1 MIEWNGALTKVKNCI
16 ENLNF
21 LITTSESEFLE
32 LGNNLFVCSKTAQE
46 INKQSAQITN
56 SFTDER
62 INQAL
67 TDLKTA
73 FITINQQISETENYI
88 NCVTRSFHKIIE
100 LVNDSTE
107 HLKGFDRL
115 IKRLRMFSISTR
127 IESERLGS
135 NGRGFLVISQDI
147 DNLTADIHDKSNL
160 IKNNTKLLT
169 TNLKQTI
176 DFILLNDEK
185 RRNESIIVTDE
196 IVRNID
202 SISNKYEQAGKD
214 LLIVTEI
221 SGKISSSI
229 SEIVASLQFHDI
241 TRQQIEHIIN
251 ALNEVIAVI
260 RKISE
265 TGKTTQPNNFE
276 NEINYLYQ
284 ILILQSAQIGNSRE
298 ELIRAIDNVLA
309 NLTDVRANSSYSY
322 SQLESLVSSSNK
334 NDKQKQLEQLS
345 DSLYKLP
352 DAMLKIEELTNE
364 LKRAIE
370 SAGSFLKNL
379 LLLSHQINEISTE
392 IELIA
397 VNASIKSARAG
408 SEGAVLGVL
417 AQSIQMLS
425 VEAKFLIKHIISLL
439 NQVKDNSIDV
449 SSTEKSADNIY
460 QSKTEEI
467 TISIKNKVSFFR
479 ELNTQTQ
486 EEIKFAKNSVEELD
500 NRIDNIQNKIN
511 LSQSVTYITDE
522 VLSTLNSITSD
533 LVKEFNLKGIFKN
546 DLDTLK
552 KHYSMDKEREIHNRI
567 ISNKTLWN
575 KEEKQKK
582 TKNGENDLGDNVE
595 LF

>member
-185 RRNESIIVTDE
+185 RKNESIIVTDE

-500 NRIDNIQNKIN
+500 NRIDNIQNKIT